1 MDPVSRKQ
9 MSSHYSDLL
18 KKYGPTRDALV
29 YCNERQ
35 QITRYTLMA
44 AIEPLPRDCS
54 ILDVGCGLG
63 YFCDFLREHGWQGAY
78 TGLDVC
84 EEMVSAAA
92 QRVPDGRFLNVDILT
107 EDFSDEFDYVFCGA
121 TIQHRPANVDP
132 KAYAKDMITA
142 MFRLARR
149 AVVFDIFST
158 RVDYMDEN
166 NLYLDPNELL
176 QFCYSLTSRL
186 VLRND
191 CRPFELMIYLF
202 KNQDHDEL
210 NIFSDWQHPQPRI
223 GL

>member
-1 MDPVSRKQ
+1 MDSVSRKQ
-9 MSSHYSDLL
+9 MSRYYSDLL
-18 KKYGPTRDALV
+18 KKHGSSKEALV

-35 QITRYTLMA
+35 QITRYTLMT
-44 AIEPLPRDCS
+44 AIEPFPRDCS
-54 ILDVGCGLG
+54 ILDVGCGFG
-63 YFCDFLREHGWQGAY
+63 DFCDFLREQGWQGAY

-84 EEMVSAAA
+84 EDMVSAAA
-92 QRVPDGRFLNVDILT
+92 QRLPDGRFLNVDIIT
-107 EDFSDEFDYVFCGA
+107 DDFSDEFDYVFCGA

-132 KAYAKDMITA
+132 KAYAKDMIMA
-142 MFRLARR
+142 MFRLARLG
-149 AVVFDIFST
+149 VVFDIFST

-202 KNQDHDEL
+202 KNQDCDEL